1 MAAEMH
7 WVVVGVF
14 AALLSFVLRHYAISW
29 LGRVAWVACALGA
42 LLAHVAGRR
51 QLAWVFAV
59 TSYVWVCRDFE
70 ILVLVPALVA
80 AEIVGRACAAEA
92 SNPLRLVSLTFLFAL
107 SYVQWIGLQGGL
119 QLNTMDFS
127 AGTFGDA
134 GVAPWFIG
142 AALTYKFL
150 IAQFIL
156 IGVFIRGF
164 VPNERS
170 LLLQGLVAMHVAR
183 GVALLAMLYTCGHS
197 YWTAF
202 RVVADLPFAVIGVL
216 AVAVGVSRRGRH
228 RSLSNAIG
236 K

>member
-1 MAAEMH
+1 MASPAARICASAILLTAIALLALAGTHPSDVCPKFFSETPTKAAVMAAVLLAAGFAWLLNAMRCPIVNAGARTESGPQQHKGNRPMAAEMH

-119 QLNTMDFS
+119 QLNTMDFQRARS
-127 AGTFGDA
+127 AMR
-134 GVAPWFIG
+134 
-142 AALTYKFL
+142 ALP
-150 IAQFIL
+150 
-156 IGVFIRGF
+156 RG
-164 VPNERS
+164 S
-170 LLLQGLVAMHVAR
+170 LAR
-183 GVALLAMLYTCGHS
+183 
-197 YWTAF
+197 
-202 RVVADLPFAVIGVL
+202 P
-216 AVAVGVSRRGRH
+216 
-228 RSLSNAIG
+228 
-236 K
+236 